1 MNLTFNH
8 PEFEQEVRERLN
20 IFDRELTVADAM
32 LVKELDFTNFDFK
45 DEDID
50 CSRYSLSTKAADAL
64 ASGATILTYGSP
76 ECGIIEYMQS
86 TGASFVCTEK
96 ALLVDTIKQMLERT
110 DLQRE
115 YYDQQIVMTR
125 EHHNIEA
132 SCATVERIIKNTI
145 AHGK

>member
-1 MNLTFNH
+1 MYGGTIPYQLV
-8 PEFEQEVRERLN
+8 QEKMAKSD
-20 IFDRELTVADAM
+20 ITVI
-32 LVKELDFTNFDFK
+32 VEGFK

-96 ALLVDTIKQMLERT
+96 ALLVDTIIQMFERT

-132 SCATVERIIKNTI
+132 SCATVERIIKKTI
-145 AHGK
+145 VHGKKQN